1 MSRLRT
7 YFRSQHLSFF
17 LAMAAVP
24 ILLWIFD
31 QSSHELAQSRSWVA
45 HSNMVITTLD
55 HIRIDADAVEGARR
69 GYFITKQD
77 SYLPAYYQAK
87 KSLPRNLADLK
98 ALIADNS
105 DQQGRIEQLT
115 PVINELL
122 SMADSEISGS
132 SYDASQSVQR
142 MTHARELLDQVRS
155 LYAQMSSEE
164 EILLRIREQDTRNKL
179 RNLNFWLIGIS
190 IGFMTLII
198 FAFVNG
204 QREIKQRRLA
214 EVALLESE
222 GINQLTVRNL
232 SLMGEMT
239 SLLQACSDADESLDV
254 ICQYAARLLNTDS
267 GALFLFRESRNQ
279 VELSVSWGEESKS
292 DVIFQP
298 EDCWALR
305 RGELH
310 VLDHTTHSIACR
322 HLQDWGDIC
331 SVCVPIVAHG
341 NVMGTLYLE
350 NHHNREIRLDERNL
364 AHNLAN
370 QIALAMS
377 SIKLRDTLRNLSV
390 RDPLTGLFNRRYM
403 EESLQREIATAKR
416 KNRPLGLAILDLDH
430 FKTFNDTFGHDA
442 GDLLLREVGSV
453 LSKNSRAGDIA
464 CRFGGEEFVMIFP
477 EASPNIVMQLTNQ
490 LRETI
495 YSMQLQHFGRSLGQ
509 VSASFGVASFPEHGN
524 TTEDL
529 LRAADKALYRAKA
542 TGRNRVEMAGSHMPN
557 STVKIL

>member
-7 YFRSQHLSFF
+7 HFKSQHLSFF
-17 LAMAAVP
+17 LAMAVVP
-24 ILLWIFD
+24 VLLWLFH
-31 QSSHELAQSRSWVA
+31 QSSHELAQSRAWVS
-45 HSNMVITTLD
+45 HSNTVLTTLD
-55 HIRIDADAVEGARR
+55 HIRIDAGAVEGARR

-77 SYLPAYYQAK
+77 SYLPAYFQAK
-87 KSLPRNLADLK
+87 KTLPRNLADLK
-98 ALIADNS
+98 SLTSDNP
-105 DQQGRIEQLT
+105 DQQGRIDQLM
-115 PVINELL
+115 PIISELL
-122 SMADSEISGS
+122 SMTDSEISGP
-132 SYDASQSVQR
+132 SYDASQSGLR
-142 MTHARELLDQVRS
+142 MAHARELLEQVRS

-164 EILLRIREQDTRNKL
+164 EVLLRIREQDTRNKMH
-179 RNLNFWLIGIS
+179 NLSLWLIGIS
-190 IGFMTLII
+190 LIFISLII
-198 FAFVNG
+198 MAFVNG

-214 EVALLESE
+214 EAALLESE
-222 GINQLTVRNL
+222 GLNQLTVRNL

-310 VLDHTTHSIACR
+310 VLDHVTHSIACR

-331 SVCVPIVAHG
+331 SVCVPIVAQG

-350 NHHNREIRLDERNL
+350 NRHNREIRLDERNL
-364 AHNLAN
+364 AQNLAN

-416 KNRPLGLAILDLDH
+416 KNRPLGLVILDLDH

-442 GDLLLREVGSV
+442 GDLLLREVGTM
-453 LSKNSRAGDIA
+453 LAKNSRAGDVA
-464 CRFGGEEFVMIFP
+464 CRFGGEEFVIIFP
-477 EASPNIVMQLTNQ
+477 EAAPNIVMQLTNQ

-495 YSMQLQHFGRSLGQ
+495 FALQLQHFGRSLGQ
-509 VSASFGVASFPEHGN
+509 VSASFGVAAFPEHGS

-542 TGRNRVEMAGSHMPN
+542 AGRNRVEMAGSHAPAA
-557 STVKIL
+557 TEKLL